1 MNACPYCGQSVA
13 PSDMTCPACGSPL
26 AGFGLPER
34 TLLEDGKIQLEGVLG
49 QGGFGITYS
58 ARSVA
63 LGIPVA
69 VKEFFPE
76 GSTRRGTQLVPP
88 TTLMGQG
95 FGETKDRFLEE
106 AQLLARFQH
115 PGVVRVYDAFRENNT
130 AYLVMERLEGETLL
144 ARLTR
149 VGTLPPRE
157 VETLALEVLDALLT
171 VHVAGLLHRDLKPDN
186 VFLTTDGRTVLI
198 DFGSARGFTSTKTVQ
213 HTRLVTPGY
222 AAPEQYASSA
232 RFGPYTDLYG
242 LAATLFH
249 AATGQMPPSATDRF
263 IGTPLPELPADLSAG
278 LRTAIL
284 HGLRLNVT
292 ERPQNVRDFLW
303 MIQSANQTVRDGSSR
318 PASDSPASSSPASS
332 STASSRTDSPKT
344 VRVDTILPP
353 STLGPRPSG
362 PRTPVLKPSNSGP
375 RVPPHAERVIY
386 RAGNVILTNH
396 YLTVGAETVPLSQF
410 SRVDLERSFSPS
422 AQIGSY
428 GCVGCLGVLLLLV
441 VPPFGTFLIVISVIA
456 AFVSRVAQRDVY
468 HVSLRG
474 PQGRV
479 RVMSTADKSEAEA
492 LLQELVKIV

>member
-115 PGVVRVYDAFRENNT
+115 PGVVRVYDAFSENNT

-149 VGTLPPRE
+149 VRTLPPRE
-157 VETLALEVLDALLT
+157 VESLALEVLDALLA

-186 VFLTTDGRTVLI
+186 VFLTTDGRAVLI

-263 IGTPLPELPADLSAG
+263 VGTPLPELPPNLGAG
-278 LRTAIL
+278 LRNAIER
-284 HGLRLNVT
+284 GLQLNVA
-292 ERPQNVRDFLW
+292 ERPQSVRDFLW
-303 MIQSANQTVRDGSSR
+303 VIQSASQPGRSAGSSS
-318 PASDSPASSSPASS
+318 ATSSSAGSS
-332 STASSRTDSPKT
+332 STAYTDSSKT

-353 STLGPRPSG
+353 STLGPRPSRS
-362 PRTPVLKPSNSGP
+362 RTPVPKSSSAGP
-375 RVPPHAERVIY
+375 RVPPNAERVIY
-386 RAGNVILTNH
+386 RAGNVILTTH

-410 SRVDLERSFSPS
+410 SRVDLERSFSQS

-428 GCVGCLGVLLLLV
+428 GCVGCMGVLLLLV
-441 VPPFGTFLIVISVIA
+441 VPPFGAFLIVVSVIA
-456 AFVSRVAQRDVY
+456 AFVSRVARREVY

-479 RVMSTADKSEAEA
+479 RVMGTADKSEAEA
-492 LLQELVKIV
+492 LLQELIKIV

>member
-34 TLLEDGKIQLEGVLG
+34 TLLEDGKIRLEGVLG

-115 PGVVRVYDAFRENNT
+115 PGVVRVYDAFSENNT

-144 ARLTR
+144 SRLTR
-149 VGTLPPRE
+149 VGKLPPRE
-157 VETLALEVLDALLT
+157 VESLALEILDALLA
-171 VHVAGLLHRDLKPDN
+171 VHLAGLLHRDLKPDN
-186 VFLTTDGRTVLI
+186 VFLTMDGRAVLI

-263 IGTPLPELPADLSAG
+263 IGTPLPELPPGLSAG
-278 LRTAIL
+278 LRTAIE

-292 ERPQNVRDFLW
+292 ERPQSVRDFLW
-303 MIQSANQTVRDGSSR
+303 MIQSASQPKRNSG
-318 PASDSPASSSPASS
+318 SSSPASNH
-332 STASSRTDSPKT
+332 TASSRTDPIKT

-353 STLGPRPSG
+353 GPKPSG
-362 PRTPVLKPSNSGP
+362 PRTPVPKPSGSGP
-375 RVPPHAERVIY
+375 RVPPNAERVLY
-386 RAGNVILTNH
+386 RAGNVILTTH
-396 YLTVGAETVPLSQF
+396 YLTVGAETVPLSEF
-410 SRVDLERSFSPS
+410 SRVDLERSFSQS

-428 GCVGCLGVLLLLV
+428 GCVGCLGVMMLLM

-456 AFVSRVAQRDVY
+456 AFVSRVAQREVY

>member
-115 PGVVRVYDAFRENNT
+115 PGVVRVYDAFSENNT

-144 ARLTR
+144 SRLTR
-149 VGTLPPRE
+149 VGKLPPRE
-157 VETLALEVLDALLT
+157 VEALALEILDALLA
-171 VHVAGLLHRDLKPDN
+171 VHLAGLLHRDLKPDN
-186 VFLTTDGRTVLI
+186 VFLTMDGRAVLI

-249 AATGQMPPSATDRF
+249 SATGQMPPSATDRF
-263 IGTPLPELPADLSAG
+263 IGTPLPELPPGLSAG
-278 LRTAIL
+278 LGTAIE

-292 ERPQNVRDFLW
+292 ERPQSVRDFLW
-303 MIQSANQTVRDGSSR
+303 MIQSSSQTVRNGSTST
-318 PASDSPASSSPASS
+318 ALSSPASS
-332 STASSRTDSPKT
+332 RADPIKT

-362 PRTPVLKPSNSGP
+362 PRTPVPKPSSAGP
-375 RVPPHAERVIY
+375 RVPPNAERVIY
-386 RAGNVILTNH
+386 RAGNVILTTH

-422 AQIGSY
+422 AQMGSY
-428 GCVGCLGVLLLLV
+428 GCVGCFGLMMLLV
-441 VPPFGTFLIVISVIA
+441 IPPFGAFLIVISVVA
-456 AFVSRVAQRDVY
+456 AFISRVARREVY

-479 RVMSTADKSEAEA
+479 RVMGTSDKSEAEA